1 MPEAAQA
8 HQSISLAQLNAGERE
23 VCDLLIARC
32 TTKEMARHLRLSI
45 NGVDWR
51 VRTAR
56 EKLGA
61 RDRNDLA
68 RIYGALKN
76 HWGQSPVPPSPVA
89 EADVPPVATWPETPS
104 RSEFVFN
111 EAASISL
118 PAPWEAAR
126 RTELAEVLD
135 ERFGKVW
142 RVAAIPLGA
151 LGIAMVVAALIGIA
165 LMLGMLI

>member
-1 MPEAAQA
+1 
-8 HQSISLAQLNAGERE
+8 
-23 VCDLLIARC
+23 
-32 TTKEMARHLRLSI
+32 MARHLQLSI

-51 VRTAR
+51 VRAAR

-68 RIYGALKN
+68 RIYSTLKTD
-76 HWGQSPVPPSPVA
+76 WGQSTVTPSPVA
-89 EADVPPVATWPETPS
+89 GPDVPPIAKSPETPS

-111 EAASISL
+111 DAASFTL
-118 PAPWEAAR
+118 PAPWHAAR

>member
-1 MPEAAQA
+1 MPEAGPSRT
-8 HQSISLAQLNAGERE
+8 SISLAQLSVGERE
-23 VCDLLIARC
+23 VCELLVSRC
-32 TTKEMARHLRLSI
+32 TTKEMARQLQLSI

-68 RIYGALKN
+68 RIYGTLKSD
-76 HWGQSPVPPSPVA
+76 WGQSPVTPSPVA
-89 EADVPPVATWPETPS
+89 ETDVPPIARSPETPS

-111 EAASISL
+111 DVASFTL

-135 ERFGKVW
+135 ERFGRAW